1 MGRNYYKRISHE
13 LTHEHMKTVNDIT
26 ETFHR
31 QQVLAKS
38 IANNLKSTNVKTP
51 HFYITPKVH
60 KKDIPGQSVV
70 SSIDCHTSK
79 LYKFVD
85 HYLQP
90 QAKFYHPML
99 KTPQIS

>member
-1 MGRNYYKRISHE
+1 M
-13 LTHEHMKTVNDIT
+13 T

-51 HFYITPKVH
+51 DFYITPKVH
-60 KKDIPGQSVV
+60 KKDIPGRSAV

-90 QAKFYHPML
+90 QTKFYHSTL
-99 KTPQIS
+99 KAPQISKTISKMSIIHQKTLS